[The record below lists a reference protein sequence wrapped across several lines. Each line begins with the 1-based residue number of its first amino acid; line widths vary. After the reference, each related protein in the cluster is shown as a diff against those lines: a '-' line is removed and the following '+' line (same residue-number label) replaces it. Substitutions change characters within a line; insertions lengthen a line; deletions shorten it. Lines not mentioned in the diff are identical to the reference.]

1 MITDASD
8 QAPAGLPNEG
18 LLRWRCRRGM
28 RELDAALVAYL
39 DNHYKEAA
47 VDEKAAFC
55 ALLDMPDPDIMRL
68 VAGQPSASK
77 TTIPEPAP
85 GPLASAMQATT
96 PAASKSALQGSI
108 DDEDNKAF
116 DTRANH
122 GTLQSNPSFVRI
134 VEKIRTTL
142 IT

>member
-1 MITDASD
+1 
-8 QAPAGLPNEG
+8 
-18 LLRWRCRRGM
+18 M

-85 GPLASAMQATT
+85 GRLASAMQATT